1 MMWPPQTT
9 GIHLLH
15 WAKVNWPSSEKK
27 RKREGKRQN
36 WKTTKDKSIGWKIG
50 HNWWLEK
57 T

>member
-9 GIHLLH
+9 GIRLLH